1 MVATK
6 IKTIYILDF
15 NSVENHVKW
24 LKRNRISQHDFKAF
38 PAKVIILDFSHSRFL
53 KPYHIAPLACLV
65 HEYKKRGF
73 KIKISK
79 PSTEIQSY
87 LESFGFIKFCSTD
100 ENPELKIPEDKKT
113 FPLWHIEEAGKEF
126 YAITVKD
133 YFEKNLFSGKDM
145 FVLGNSLGEL
155 LNNIFDHAHSK
166 IAGYTFTQYNTRNRG
181 IVTCVCDFGIGIPT
195 SVNKYLTGEN
205 KPKLRNDIALE
216 KALELSFS
224 ALTKPHNRGFGWDTV
239 FNNIKQFQGRLLI
252 VSNNALFLLSP
263 NGTINMHLMNAS
275 FPGTLI
281 VITLDTAKLPVKEE
295 HKDELDI
302 Y

>member
-1 MVATK
+1 M
-6 IKTIYILDF
+6 IL
-15 NSVENHVKW
+15 
-24 LKRNRISQHDFKAF
+24 
-38 PAKVIILDFSHSRFL
+38 
-53 KPYHIAPLACLV
+53 
-65 HEYKKRGF
+65 
-73 KIKISK
+73 
-79 PSTEIQSY
+79 
-87 LESFGFIKFCSTD
+87 
-100 ENPELKIPEDKKT
+100 
-113 FPLWHIEEAGKEF
+113 
-126 YAITVKD
+126 
-133 YFEKNLFSGKDM
+133 
-145 FVLGNSLGEL
+145 
-155 LNNIFDHAHSK
+155 
-166 IAGYTFTQYNTRNRG
+166 TR
-181 IVTCVCDFGIGIPT
+181 
-195 SVNKYLTGEN
+195 
-205 KPKLRNDIALE
+205 LRNDKALE